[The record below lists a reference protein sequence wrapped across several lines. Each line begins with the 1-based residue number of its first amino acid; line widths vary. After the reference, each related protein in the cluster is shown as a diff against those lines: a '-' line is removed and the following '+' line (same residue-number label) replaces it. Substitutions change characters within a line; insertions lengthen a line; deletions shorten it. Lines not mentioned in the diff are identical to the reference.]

1 MCTHSSPPPTTSTA
15 ESCHRAVGGG
25 RFPWEQSKTPA
36 STTVGNPGAQSSCS
50 PAEAQQGKVQR
61 PHGAAAAGWAGEVR
75 LRAGVG
81 TCAVAQAAARQL
93 AEGTASEI
101 AGDCGWCGKV
111 GPQLGNE
118 QHPNWWGA
126 WQRVPVVGERPRIA
140 VAVNHHTCGGH
151 ANIDVVIVSACSD
164 SAVTSLITERRWALQ
179 QTQLVLVCNPH
190 PH

>member
-1 MCTHSSPPPTTSTA
+1 MFGSTVPLASPVGATRGFTSAHATLPKMHRQARRTVVSHPPHLPRSLGIGR
-15 ESCHRAVGGG
+15 SAVGAV
-25 RFPWEQSKTPA
+25 PWEPVWQSKAPA
-36 STTVGNPGAQSSCS
+36 STSCRTTVGNPGAQGSCS

-61 PHGAAAAGWAGEVR
+61 SHGAAAAGWAGEVR

-93 AEGTASEI
+93 AEGAASEI

-126 WQRVPVVGERPRIA
+126 WQRVPVVGER
-140 VAVNHHTCGGH
+140 VNLEH
-151 ANIDVVIVSACSD
+151 
-164 SAVTSLITERRWALQ
+164 ITLPNAGVGEY
-179 QTQLVLVCNPH
+179 T
-190 PH
+190 